1 MKNTLITILILL
13 FSNLCLSQGLAQD
26 KEINLEKSKIK
37 WYGKEI
43 TTKVHYGSLKFK
55 KGILKFEDEILVSGE
70 FIVDMES
77 LSVDD
82 LTGRGKKYL
91 EDHLRSDDFFSVE
104 KFKESSLK
112 ITSSSLIK
120 DSTFEVQGILS
131 IKGISNTVKFTINT
145 KESIDSKLTFD
156 RTKFNV
162 KYRSGNFFQNLGDKL
177 IYDDID
183 LEVSLVLN

>member
-1 MKNTLITILILL
+1 
-13 FSNLCLSQGLAQD
+13 
-26 KEINLEKSKIK
+26 
-37 WYGKEI
+37 
-43 TTKVHYGSLKFK
+43 
-55 KGILKFEDEILVSGE
+55 
-70 FIVDMES
+70 MES

-91 EDHLRSDDFFSVE
+91 EDHLRSDNFFSVE

-120 DSTFEVQGILS
+120 DSTFEAQGVLS
-131 IKGISNTVKFTINT
+131 IKGISNTVKFTIT
-145 KESIDSKLTFD
+145 IKDSVESKLTFD
-156 RTKFNV
+156 RTKFDV

>member
-1 MKNTLITILILL
+1 MKKILITILFLI
-13 FSNLCLSQGLAQD
+13 FSNLSLAQN
-26 KEINLEKSKIK
+26 KEINLEKSKVK

-43 TTKVHYGSLKFK
+43 TTKVHYGTLKFK

-77 LSVDD
+77 LTVDD
-82 LTGRGKKYL
+82 LTGRSKKYL
-91 EDHLRSDDFFSVE
+91 EDHLRSDSFFSVE

-112 ITSSSLIK
+112 ITSSSLLK
-120 DSTFEVQGILS
+120 DSTFEAQGVLS
-131 IKGISNTVKFTINT
+131 IKGISNNIKFTMII
-145 KESIDSKLTFD
+145 KDSAESKLTFD
-156 RTKFNV
+156 RTKFDV